1 MIEPVFVPE
10 TIPVDVLLTEMQ
22 TKQQQMAILLDE
34 YGGVVGIVTIEDLLE
49 EIVGD
54 IDDESD
60 QAEKLYTKQTDHDF
74 IVSGRMPI
82 SEFNEPG
89 GHRHHRRR
97 ARSARGTRPI
107 IVKSSNW
114 LRGCGLPLV
123 KSKVLGWSM
132 CIFI

>member
-60 QAEKLYTKQTDHDF
+60 QAEKL
-74 IVSGRMPI
+74 
-82 SEFNEPG
+82 
-89 GHRHHRRR
+89 
-97 ARSARGTRPI
+97 
-107 IVKSSNW
+107 
-114 LRGCGLPLV
+114 
-123 KSKVLGWSM
+123 
-132 CIFI
+132 